1 MNARTELPLALGI
14 IRTCRCSTI
23 GPARP
28 DMHQCSLSHLEDP
41 MQNMDRWSVQG
52 KVLAATA
59 GAFLMLSITSPAK
72 ADNSVRWRTIVG
84 IVQAGNT
91 VGNIPGGGQPWT
103 ALGGRVRVDL
113 AASQVSF
120 DVQGLVLAGGNT
132 IGTPDGITQVKGT
145 LICDAGGTN
154 VTLDTVSVPLS
165 PQGDA
170 DFSGPIGPIPTT
182 CNPSNVAFLI
192 RIAAGRWIAN
202 GAVRTSPGND

>member
-1 MNARTELPLALGI
+1 
-14 IRTCRCSTI
+14 
-23 GPARP
+23 
-28 DMHQCSLSHLEDP
+28 
-41 MQNMDRWSVQG
+41 MQNMERWSVRG

-59 GAFLMLSITSPAK
+59 GAFLVLSIISPAK